1 MSIIFIHPP
10 QFTKMR
16 ILLLLLCIVLWKN
29 PSPVEASSLGG
40 IKSHHF
46 RFNSQPHGKICIGT
60 KGRMSVPNN
69 REHHYRNL
77 RDRYTNCT
85 YVDGNL
91 ELTWLQDENLDLSF
105 LQHIREVT
113 GYVLISHVDVRKI
126 VLPSLQIIRGRTLF
140 KLSVRDDKF
149 SLMVTL
155 SKMHYLE
162 MPALRDILEG
172 SVGILNNY
180 NLCHIKTIE
189 WEEIITGPRGKYVYV
204 YNFNEPERDCTPCH
218 ESCQSGCWGEGPS
231 NCQKFSKINCSP
243 QCHKGRCFGEL
254 PRECCH
260 LFCAGGCTGPKQS
273 DCLAC
278 RNFFDDGVC
287 KQECPPMQRYNP
299 IKYRWEKNPEGKYAY
314 GATCVKECP
323 KHLLKDNGACVRI
336 CPPKKKTVNGECV
349 PCDGPCPK
357 TCHFNEVMHAGNIDS
372 FQNCTVIE
380 GSITILDS
388 TFNGFQEVYE
398 NYTFGNR
405 YPAMDPKKLEVFTT
419 LKEVTGYINIQG
431 HHPNFKNLNAFR
443 NLEVIGGR
451 TLTEYFSALY
461 IVKTALTSLGLK
473 SLRKIRSGAVSI
485 LENKDLC
492 YAQEINWQKIMKSPS
507 HNTLLQ
513 NNKNPQECIRQ
524 DHMCD
529 PQCSAEGCWGP
540 GNNSCLSCKKF
551 QVDSECISSCDPNL
565 GLYKVKENKCMKC
578 HKECDLTCKGPGPG
592 NCDKCKHT
600 KDGPFCVSHCPD
612 GKYHNS
618 SFGTCKPC
626 HENCV
631 GGCDG
636 PGNTIG
642 PRGCKSCEKAIVSNL
657 GNILQ
662 CLEKDEHCPEA
673 HFEEWVVRQ
682 TQGKLEPLAGK
693 AICRPCHSLCKKCN
707 GYGFHDDVCQE
718 CVHFSQDQ
726 QCVPECDGDY
736 YKDSTKC
743 KPCSEECRG
752 CYGMGP
758 DKCLACKNYKVY
770 LTGEF
775 PGNINSSTAPF
786 NCTHTCPKERPN
798 KILPEEGDADPFCS
812 AEALHLGRTLTAQN
826 SIPAIIGGLVGCIV
840 LLGLFLSVFGYQ
852 WRQRAKAKENT
863 AKMTM
868 VMTGYED
875 NEPLRPTNIKPNL
888 AKLKIVREAE
898 LRCGGILGYG
908 AFGTVYKGVWVPEG
922 ENVKIPVAVKV
933 LREGTGSN
941 ANKEI
946 LEEAYI
952 MASVEHPNL
961 LQLLAVCMTSQMMLV
976 TQLMPLGCLLDYV
989 RNNKDKIGSKPLLNW
1004 CTQIARGMAHLEERR
1019 LVHRDLAA
1027 RNVLVQTPS
1036 CVKITD
1042 FGLAKL
1048 LDINEDEYKA
1058 AGGKM
1063 PIKWLALECIQHRI
1077 FTHKSDVWAFGVT
1090 VWELLT
1096 YGGRPYENIPA
1107 RDVPDLLE
1115 KGERLAQPPICTID
1129 VYMILIKCWMVDS
1142 ECRPLFKELGEEFA
1156 KMAQDP
1162 GRYLVIPGDKLMRLP
1177 SYTTQDERE
1186 LIRNLSSNIG
1196 GSKVVMGA
1204 EEYLNPGRL
1213 PPHHSPTDTNGPTTP
1228 TQKFFPPNMPPPS
1241 YNDST
1246 LHLQHSNHL
1255 RQSKYGSSSGVND
1268 GFSTL
1273 GSRSCRFGSN
1283 FFSSSCDPLK
1293 LLEDDNVD
1301 SMPNPSTSTLQ
1312 HNNSHKS
1319 TLPLGSTSN
1328 VNSNNTLSRRQVNG
1342 LRLNLPMDDEEYL
1355 VPSPHSPHS
1364 AAAAAQQ
1371 SNTTPNNNI
1380 NNNTNAY
1387 MDLISDPKNPTMFPY
1402 PPPQGYFLTDNPP
1415 NYGRVPDFVDS
1426 SSTSS
1431 GHPNLTGRIGNSVG
1445 GGFISM
1451 DNPEYILN
1459 NDQKPSRGD
1468 YHTLG
1473 IPFIPNSPSSSQG
1486 GPPSIAG
1493 STASY
1498 PMPPP
1503 VSTASLVV
1511 AAGSSANSTPPAT
1524 QQQPSSAGLNGVI
1537 NGYCRSS
1544 NPPRSSGEESDD
1556 HDYYND
1562 FERLNRELQPLH
1574 PRNTLPSKHETTV

>member
-113 GYVLISHVDVRKI
+113 GYVLISHVDVRK
-126 VLPSLQIIRGRTLF
+126 
-140 KLSVRDDKF
+140 KSVRDDKF

-278 RNFFDDGVC
+278 RNFFDDG
-287 KQECPPMQRYNP
+287 
-299 IKYRWEKNPEGKYAY
+299 NPEGKYAY

-372 FQNCTVIE
+372 FQNCTK
-380 GSITILDS
+380 SMKTIL
-388 TFNGFQEVYE
+388 
-398 NYTFGNR
+398 
-405 YPAMDPKKLEVFTT
+405 LEIDILQWIQRNWKFFTT

-443 NLEVIGGR
+443 NLEVIG
-451 TLTEYFSALY
+451 ALL
-461 IVKTALTSLGLK
+461 I
-473 SLRKIRSGAVSI
+473 I
-485 LENKDLC
+485 LFCK
-492 YAQEINWQKIMKSPS
+492 
-507 HNTLLQ
+507 

-826 SIPAIIGGLVGCIV
+826 SIPAIIGGLVG
-840 LLGLFLSVFGYQ
+840 S
-852 WRQRAKAKENT
+852 
-863 AKMTM
+863 
-868 VMTGYED
+868 
-875 NEPLRPTNIKPNL
+875 
-888 AKLKIVREAE
+888 KLKIVREAE

-1096 YGGRPYENIPA
+1096 YGGRPYEKHS
-1107 RDVPDLLE
+1107 RTGRTRLTG
-1115 KGERLAQPPICTID
+1115 KGRK
-1129 VYMILIKCWMVDS
+1129 ILNV
-1142 ECRPLFKELGEEFA
+1142 EPLFKELGEEFA

-1204 EEYLNPGRL
+1204 EEYFKSCTRTIYANRNTV
-1213 PPHHSPTDTNGPTTP
+1213 PPVALT
-1228 TQKFFPPNMPPPS
+1228 M
-1241 YNDST
+1241 
-1246 LHLQHSNHL
+1246 
-1255 RQSKYGSSSGVND
+1255 V
-1268 GFSTL
+1268 FSTL

-1355 VPSPHSPHS
+1355 VPLS
-1364 AAAAAQQ
+1364 A
-1371 SNTTPNNNI
+1371 
-1380 NNNTNAY
+1380 
-1387 MDLISDPKNPTMFPY
+1387 FPS
-1402 PPPQGYFLTDNPP
+1402 FC
-1415 NYGRVPDFVDS
+1415 
-1426 SSTSS
+1426 S
-1431 GHPNLTGRIGNSVG
+1431 G
-1445 GGFISM
+1445 
-1451 DNPEYILN
+1451 
-1459 NDQKPSRGD
+1459 
-1468 YHTLG
+1468 
-1473 IPFIPNSPSSSQG
+1473 
-1486 GPPSIAG
+1486 G
-1493 STASY
+1493 STTEQYHS
-1498 PMPPP
+1498 
-1503 VSTASLVV
+1503 
-1511 AAGSSANSTPPAT
+1511 
-1524 QQQPSSAGLNGVI
+1524 Q
-1537 NGYCRSS
+1537 
-1544 NPPRSSGEESDD
+1544 
-1556 HDYYND
+1556 
-1562 FERLNRELQPLH
+1562 
-1574 PRNTLPSKHETTV
+1574 